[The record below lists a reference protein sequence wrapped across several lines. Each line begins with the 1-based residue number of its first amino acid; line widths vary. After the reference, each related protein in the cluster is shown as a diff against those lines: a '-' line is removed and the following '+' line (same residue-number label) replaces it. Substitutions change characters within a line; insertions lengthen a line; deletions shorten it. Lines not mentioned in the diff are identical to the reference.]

1 MVPRHLLNSLL
12 RLPPSDIQL
21 ESQET
26 AYNAYK
32 FYKVLEERTS
42 FSHTLVEDVKVTP
55 DLAEMMAQIWRDAG
69 IQSAYLRFS
78 IKLFQ
83 TVKAMSIC
91 RYRTGS
97 ITIQLKL

>member
-1 MVPRHLLNSLL
+1 LFP
-12 RLPPSDIQL
+12 DIQL

-55 DLAEMMAQIWRDAG
+55 DLAEMMAQIWRDGG
-69 IQSAYLRFS
+69 IESAFQRFK
-78 IKLFQ
+78 IP
-83 TVKAMSIC
+83 
-91 RYRTGS
+91 
-97 ITIQLKL
+97 

>member
-1 MVPRHLLNSLL
+1 MLTFLLINQ
-12 RLPPSDIQL
+12 RLIFADIQL

-55 DLAEMMAQIWRDAG
+55 DLAEMMAQIWRDGG
-69 IQSAYLRFS
+69 IESAFQRFE
-78 IKLFQ
+78 
-83 TVKAMSIC
+83 
-91 RYRTGS
+91 
-97 ITIQLKL
+97 IT